1 MKKLLIWVVVALAGS
16 CTPLTKK
23 SEPEE
28 NKTYIINKSS
38 PRQVTDERCDY
49 ENLPRF
55 PNRPKLNPRELS
67 KMTEAEMDVRIKQHI
82 KNLERHIDTL
92 ESVIVRTRNRF
103 DQCR

>member
-1 MKKLLIWVVVALAGS
+1 MKKLLIWVAIALVGS
-16 CTPLTKK
+16 CTPVPKK

-28 NKTYIINKSS
+28 TKTYIINKSN
-38 PRQVTDERCDY
+38 RQVDLYLCDY

-67 KMTEAEMDVRIKQHI
+67 KMTEAEMDARIKQHI
-82 KNLERHIDTL
+82 KNMERHIDTL